1 MAKVLEMLF
10 DTAQGKKFTI
20 SVDEPRAD
28 LTGPEVDTG
37 MQALLASNVFHADG
51 ANLVS
56 AYQARIVERNVTE
69 L

>member
-10 DTAQGKKFTI
+10 DTAQGKKYTI

-28 LTGPEVDTG
+28 LTAAEVNNG
-37 MQALLASNVFHADG
+37 MQALLASNAFFVDG

-56 AYQARIVERNVTE
+56 AYQSRIVERTLTE

>member
-10 DTAQGKKFTI
+10 NTAQGKKFTI

-28 LTGPEVDTG
+28 LTGAEVVSG
-37 MQALLASNVFHADG
+37 MQGVLASNVFYADG

-56 AYQARIVERNVTE
+56 ADQARIVERNVTE

>member
-10 DTAQGKKFTI
+10 DTAQGKKYTI

-28 LTGPEVDTG
+28 LTGPEVETG
-37 MQALLASNVFHADG
+37 MQALLASNAFSVDG

-56 AYQARIVERNVTE
+56 AYQSRIVERTLTE

>member
-20 SVDEPRAD
+20 SVDEPRLN
-28 LTGPEVDTG
+28 LTAAEVATG
-37 MQALLASNVFHADG
+37 MQEVLASNVFYADG

>member
-10 DTAQGKKFTI
+10 DTAQGKKYTI
-20 SVDEPRAD
+20 SVDEPHAD
-28 LTGPEVDTG
+28 LTTAEVNTG
-37 MQALLASNVFHADG
+37 MQALLASNAFFVDG

-56 AYQARIVERNVTE
+56 AYQARIVERTVTE

>member
-10 DTAQGKKFTI
+10 DTAQGKKYTI

-28 LTGPEVDTG
+28 LTGPEVETG
-37 MQALLASNVFHADG
+37 MQAILASNAFSVDG

-56 AYQARIVERNVTE
+56 AYQARIVERTVTE

>member
-10 DTAQGKKFTI
+10 DTAAGKRFTI
-20 SVDEPRAD
+20 SVDEPRED
-28 LTGPEVDTG
+28 LTGVEVDSG
-37 MQALLASNVFHADG
+37 MQALLTSNAFYVDG

>member
-10 DTAQGKKFTI
+10 NTAQGKKFTI
-20 SVDEPRAD
+20 SVDEPRAN
-28 LTGPEVDTG
+28 LTGAEVVSG
-37 MQALLASNVFHADG
+37 MQAVLASNVFYADG

-56 AYQARIVERNVTE
+56 ADQARIVERNVTE

>member
-10 DTAQGKKFTI
+10 DTAQGKKYTI

-28 LTGPEVDTG
+28 LTAPEVETG
-37 MQALLASNVFHADG
+37 MQALLASNAFLVDG

-56 AYQARIVERNVTE
+56 AYQARIVERTVTE

>member
-20 SVDEPRAD
+20 SVDEPRED
-28 LTGPEVDTG
+28 LTGPEVDSG
-37 MQALLASNVFHADG
+37 MQALLASTVFNADG

-56 AYQARIVERNVTE
+56 ANQARIVERNVTE

>member
-28 LTGPEVDTG
+28 LTASEVNTG
-37 MQALLASNVFHADG
+37 MQALLASNVFYADG

-69 L
+69 M

>member
-1 MAKVLEMLF
+1 MAQVLEMLF

-28 LTGPEVDTG
+28 LTEAEVDSG
-37 MQALLASNVFHADG
+37 MQALLASNVFYVDG

-56 AYQARIVERNVTE
+56 AYQARIVERTVTE

>member
-20 SVDEPRAD
+20 SVDEPRVD
-28 LTGPEVDTG
+28 LTGPEVDSG
-37 MQALLASNVFHADG
+37 MQALLASNVFNADG

>member
-1 MAKVLEMLF
+1 MAQVLEMLF

-20 SVDEPRAD
+20 SVDEPRED
-28 LTGPEVDTG
+28 LTGPEVESG
-37 MQALLASNVFHADG
+37 MQALLASNVFYADG

-56 AYQARIVERNVTE
+56 AYQARIVERTVTE

>member
-10 DTAQGKKFTI
+10 DTAAGKKFTI
-20 SVDEPRAD
+20 SVDEPRED
-28 LTGPEVDTG
+28 LTGEEVDSG
-37 MQALLASNVFHADG
+37 MQALLTTNAFYADG

>member
-10 DTAQGKKFTI
+10 DTAQGKKYTI

-28 LTGPEVDTG
+28 LTTAEVNTG
-37 MQALLASNVFHADG
+37 MQALLASNAFFVDG

-56 AYQARIVERNVTE
+56 AYQARIVERTVTE

>member
-20 SVDEPRAD
+20 SVDEPRVD
-28 LTGPEVDTG
+28 LTGLEVDSG
-37 MQALLASNVFHADG
+37 MQALLASNVFNADG

>member
-28 LTGPEVDTG
+28 LTGPEVDSG
-37 MQALLASNVFHADG
+37 MQALLASNVFNADG

>member
-28 LTGPEVDTG
+28 LTAAEVEIG
-37 MQALLASNVFHADG
+37 MQSVLASNVFYADG

>member
-28 LTGPEVDTG
+28 LTSLEVDTG
-37 MQALLASNVFHADG
+37 MQALLASNVFYADG

-56 AYQARIVERNVTE
+56 AYQARIVERNVTA

>member
-28 LTGPEVDTG
+28 LTAAEVEIG
-37 MQALLASNVFHADG
+37 MQSVLESNVFYADG

-56 AYQARIVERNVTE
+56 ANQARIVERNVTE